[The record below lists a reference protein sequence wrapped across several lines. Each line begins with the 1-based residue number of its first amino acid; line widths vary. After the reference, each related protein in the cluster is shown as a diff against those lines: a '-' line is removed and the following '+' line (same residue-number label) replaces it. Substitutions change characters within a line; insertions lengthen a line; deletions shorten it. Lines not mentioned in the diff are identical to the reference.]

1 MSETASSSKT
11 SWMTFA
17 AVIGGF
23 TIFALILLVAYLPQ
37 KPAPL
42 PEGSKT
48 PEERLAALA
57 ELRAKEKTGATSY
70 GWVDQSKG
78 IVRLP
83 LDRAVELT
91 VQELN
96 AGRK

>member
-1 MSETASSSKT
+1 MSDSAVPAKN
-11 SWMTFA
+11 SWVTFA

-23 TIFALILLVAYLPQ
+23 AIFALILLVAYLPQ

-42 PEGSKT
+42 SEGAKT
-48 PEERLAALA
+48 PEERIAMLTD
-57 ELRAKEKTGATSY
+57 LRAKEKTAATTY
-70 GWVDQSKG
+70 AWVDQAKG
-78 IVRLP
+78 VVRLP

-96 AGRK
+96 AGKK